1 MNTDVRARIRA
12 EMQAVFPTTV
22 PSVAPFYAM
31 QEYHLG
37 WRNRDLAVEYADPGK
52 LIRPIVTL
60 MACEAMGGE
69 ERYALPIA
77 AAVQLIHDFSLIH
90 DDIEDNSDLRR
101 GRSTLWSIWGLAQG
115 INAGDGMFVLAHMA
129 LQRLADS
136 DMDARRVLDIM
147 RRFDRTILAICEG
160 QYLDIRFEGDSTV
173 SEAEYIAM
181 ITRKT
186 AVLLAACCELGAL
199 AGGANEADAQ
209 AMYEFGLHVGISFQ
223 MQDDIL
229 GIWGSAAVT
238 GKPDAADLLR
248 RKLSLP
254 VIYTL
259 AKEPTDGALHALYAT
274 PAGDDAGLVAA
285 LAAMDEYGA
294 RAEVAMQAQQHYELA
309 CAALARV
316 QVRNTATQQALQH
329 LADQL
334 LGRQS

>member
-1 MNTDVRARIRA
+1 MNNDVRARIRA
-12 EMQAVFPTTV
+12 EMQAVFPTSV

-37 WRNRDLAVEYADPGK
+37 WRNRDFTVEYADPGK

-60 MACEAMGGE
+60 MACEAMGGD
-69 ERYALPIA
+69 ERAAMPIA

-101 GRSTLWSIWGLAQG
+101 GRQTVWSIWGMAQG

-136 DMDARRVLDIM
+136 DMDARRVLDII

-160 QYLDIRFEGDSTV
+160 QYLDISFEGNSAV
-173 SEAEYIAM
+173 SEAEYVAM

-199 AGGANEADAQ
+199 AGGANAQDAQ

-229 GIWGSAAVT
+229 GIWGSAVVT

-274 PAGDDAGLVAA
+274 PAGDDAGLAAA
-285 LAAMDEYGA
+285 LTAMDAYGA
-294 RAEVAMQAQQHYELA
+294 RAMVAAQAQAHYELA

-316 QVRNTATQQALQH
+316 NVRNEATRLAMQQ

>member
-1 MNTDVRARIRA
+1 
-12 EMQAVFPTTV
+12 
-22 PSVAPFYAM
+22 
-31 QEYHLG
+31 
-37 WRNRDLAVEYADPGK
+37 
-52 LIRPIVTL
+52 
-60 MACEAMGGE
+60 
-69 ERYALPIA
+69 
-77 AAVQLIHDFSLIH
+77 
-90 DDIEDNSDLRR
+90 
-101 GRSTLWSIWGLAQG
+101 
-115 INAGDGMFVLAHMA
+115 
-129 LQRLADS
+129 
-136 DMDARRVLDIM
+136 
-147 RRFDRTILAICEG
+147 
-160 QYLDIRFEGDSTV
+160 
-173 SEAEYIAM
+173 M

-199 AGGANEADAQ
+199 AGGANAQDAQ

-274 PAGDDAGLVAA
+274 PAGDDAGLAAA
-285 LAAMDEYGA
+285 LTAMDAYGA
-294 RAEVAMQAQQHYELA
+294 RAMVAAQAQAHYELA

-316 QVRNTATQQALQH
+316 NVRNEATRLAMQQ